1 MISSC
6 GLPDHQMKTPPI
18 PILDLTRQTEGLRPE
33 LERAA
38 RDVLR
43 RGEFILGSQ
52 VALFEREFARACSA
66 RFGIGV
72 ASGTDALELALR
84 ALGVGAGDWVAVPS
98 MTFLATADAVL
109 HVGARPL
116 FVEID
121 PVTYT
126 MDPIDF
132 ERRIGA
138 AGKKLKAVIPVHL
151 YGHPCDMDAIGKIAR
166 RRRLAVIEDAAQA
179 AGARWKGRPVGGLG
193 SAGCFSFFPT
203 KNLGAF
209 GDAGMVATS
218 SAKLDRRL
226 RSLRVHGRAA
236 GDRQAELGR
245 NSRLDEL
252 QAAFLRVKL
261 KRLEAWVERR
271 RKLAAEYTR
280 RLSGLS
286 GIVCP
291 SETRGARHAFHLYV
305 IRSRRRDRIRKALEK
320 RGIASRVYYPVPVHR
335 QPLHRGANR
344 GVHLPETEKA
354 CREVLALPLFPEL
367 RIEELKQV
375 CAAIEHTAC

>member
-1 MISSC
+1 
-6 GLPDHQMKTPPI
+6 MKTPPI
-18 PILDLTRQTEGLRPE
+18 PLLNLIRQTDHLRPE
-33 LERAA
+33 LEKAA

-43 RGEFILGSQ
+43 KGEFILGSQ
-52 VALFEREFARACSA
+52 VALFEKEFAWTCSA

-126 MDPIDF
+126 MDPLDLA
-132 ERRIGA
+132 RRARSLGPF
-138 AGKKLKAVIPVHL
+138 GRKRLKAVVPVHL
-151 YGHPCDMDAIGKIAR
+151 YGHPCDMDAIGVVAR
-166 RRRLAVIEDAAQA
+166 RHRLAVIEDAAQA

-209 GDAGMVATS
+209 GDAGMVVTA
-218 SAKLDRRL
+218 SAKLDQRL
-226 RSLRVHGRAA
+226 RSLRVHGRVA
-236 GDRQAELGR
+236 GDRQARLGR

-252 QAAFLRVKL
+252 QAALLRVKL
-261 KRLEAWVERR
+261 RHLRDWVERR

-280 RLSGLS
+280 RLSGVS
-286 GIVCP
+286 GLICP
-291 SETRGARHAFHLYV
+291 VEMPGARHAFHLYV
-305 IRSRRRDRIRKALEK
+305 IRSPRREAIRRALGRK
-320 RGIASRVYYPVPVHR
+320 GITARVYYPVPLHK

-344 GVHLPETEKA
+344 GLRLPETEKA
-354 CREVLALPLFPEL
+354 CKEVLALPLFPEL
-367 RIEELKQV
+367 TLDELRRV
-375 CAAIEHTAC
+375 CSALASA

>member
-1 MISSC
+1 
-6 GLPDHQMKTPPI
+6 MKIPPI
-18 PILDLTRQTEGLRPE
+18 PLLNLTRQTEALRPE

-52 VALFEREFARACSA
+52 VALFEREFSRACSA

-84 ALGVGAGDWVAVPS
+84 ALGVGSGDWVAVPS

-116 FVEID
+116 FVDID
-121 PVTYT
+121 PMSYT
-126 MDPIDF
+126 MDPLDLD
-132 ERRIGA
+132 RRARSLGA
-138 AGKKLKAVIPVHL
+138 AGKKRLKAVIPVHL
-151 YGHPCDMDAIGKIAR
+151 YGHPCDMDAIGAIAR
-166 RRRLAVIEDAAQA
+166 RHRLAVIEDAAQA

-209 GDAGMVATS
+209 GDAGMVVTS
-218 SAKLDRRL
+218 SEKLNRRL

-261 KRLEAWVERR
+261 KRLGVWVERR

-280 RLSGLS
+280 RLSGL
-286 GIVCP
+286 GGLVCP
-291 SETRGARHAFHLYV
+291 VEMPGARHAFHLYV
-305 IRSRRRDRIRKALEK
+305 IRSPRREAIRRALE
-320 RGIASRVYYPVPVHR
+320 RQGIAARVYYPVPLHQ
-335 QPLHRGANR
+335 QPLHRKANAGLR
-344 GVHLPETEKA
+344 LPETERA
-354 CREVLALPLFPEL
+354 CKEVLALPLFPEL
-367 RIEELKQV
+367 TLAELRRV
-375 CAAIEHTAC
+375 CSAIVSA

>member
-1 MISSC
+1 M
-6 GLPDHQMKTPPI
+6 PI
-18 PILDLTRQTEGLRPE
+18 PLLNLTRQTENLRPE

-52 VALFEREFARACSA
+52 VALFEKEFARSCSA

-109 HVGARPL
+109 HVRARPL
-116 FVEID
+116 FVDID
-121 PVTYT
+121 PLTYT
-126 MDPIDF
+126 MDPLDLD
-132 ERRIGA
+132 RRARSLGA
-138 AGKKLKAVIPVHL
+138 SGRKRLKAVVPVHL
-151 YGHPCDMDAIGKIAR
+151 YGHPCDMDAIGVVAR
-166 RRRLAVIEDAAQA
+166 RHKLVVVEDAAQA

-209 GDAGMVATS
+209 GDAGMVVTS

-226 RSLRVHGRAA
+226 RSLRVHGRGA
-236 GDRQAELGR
+236 GDLQAELGR

-252 QAAFLRVKL
+252 QAALLRVKL
-261 KRLEAWVERR
+261 KRLGAWVERR

-280 RLSGLS
+280 RLLSLSGL
-286 GIVCP
+286 VCP
-291 SETRGARHAFHLYV
+291 VEMPGARHAFHLYV
-305 IRSRRRDRIRKALEK
+305 IRSPRREVIRRALE
-320 RGIASRVYYPVPVHR
+320 REGIAARVYYPVPLHK
-335 QPLHRGANR
+335 QPLHRSANR
-344 GVHLPETEKA
+344 GVRLPETEKA
-354 CREVLALPLFPEL
+354 CKEVLALPLFPEL
-367 RIEELKQV
+367 TMNELRRV
-375 CAAIEHTAC
+375 CSAVTSA

>member
-1 MISSC
+1 
-6 GLPDHQMKTPPI
+6 MKMPPI
-18 PILDLTRQTEGLRPE
+18 PLLNLTRQTEGLRPE
-33 LERAA
+33 LEQAA

-52 VALFEREFARACSA
+52 VALFEKEFARACSA

-84 ALGVGAGDWVAVPS
+84 ALRVGAGDWVAVPS

-121 PVTYT
+121 PRTCT
-126 MDPIDF
+126 MDPLDLD
-132 ERRIGA
+132 RRA
-138 AGKKLKAVIPVHL
+138 DSAGKKLKAVIPVHL
-151 YGHPCDMDAIGKIAR
+151 YGHPCDMDAIGVVTR
-166 RRRLAVIEDAAQA
+166 RHRLAVIEDAAQA

-209 GDAGMVATS
+209 GDAGMVVTD
-218 SAKLDRRL
+218 SAKLDQRL
-226 RSLRVHGRAA
+226 RSLRVHGRSAH
-236 GDRQAELGR
+236 GDYQEELGR

-252 QAAFLRVKL
+252 QAALLRVKL
-261 KRLEAWVERR
+261 RHLRDWVERR
-271 RKLAAEYTR
+271 RKLAAEYTH
-280 RLSGLS
+280 RLSGVGGL
-286 GIVCP
+286 VCP
-291 SETRGARHAFHLYV
+291 AEMPWARHAFHLYV
-305 IRSRRRDRIRKALEK
+305 IRSPRREAIRRALE
-320 RGIASRVYYPVPVHR
+320 RQGIIARVYYPVPLHK

-344 GVHLPETEKA
+344 GLRLPETEKA
-354 CREVLALPLFPEL
+354 CKEVLALPLFPEL
-367 RIEELKQV
+367 TMAELRRV
-375 CAAIEHTAC
+375 CSAIASV

>member
-1 MISSC
+1 
-6 GLPDHQMKTPPI
+6 MKIPPI
-18 PILDLTRQTEGLRPE
+18 PLLNLTRQTEGLRPE
-33 LERAA
+33 LEKAA
-38 RDVLR
+38 RNVLK

-52 VALFEREFARACSA
+52 VALFEREFSRACSA

-116 FVEID
+116 FVDID
-121 PVTYT
+121 PMSYT
-126 MDPIDF
+126 MDPLDLD
-132 ERRIGA
+132 RRARSLGA
-138 AGKKLKAVIPVHL
+138 AGKKRLKAVIPVHL
-151 YGHPCDMDAIGKIAR
+151 YGHPCDMDAIGAIAR
-166 RRRLAVIEDAAQA
+166 RHRLAVIEDAAQA

-209 GDAGMVATS
+209 GDAGMVVTS
-218 SAKLDRRL
+218 SEKLNRRL
-226 RSLRVHGRAA
+226 RSLRVHGRVA

-261 KRLEAWVERR
+261 KRLGVWVERR

-280 RLSGLS
+280 RLSGL
-286 GIVCP
+286 GGLVCP
-291 SETRGARHAFHLYV
+291 VEMPGARHAFHLYV
-305 IRSRRRDRIRKALEK
+305 IRSPRREAIRRALE
-320 RGIASRVYYPVPVHR
+320 RQGIAARVYYPVPLHQ
-335 QPLHRGANR
+335 QPLHQKANAGLR
-344 GVHLPETEKA
+344 LPETERA
-354 CREVLALPLFPEL
+354 CKEVLALPLFPEL
-367 RIEELKQV
+367 TLAELRRV
-375 CAAIEHTAC
+375 CSAIVSA